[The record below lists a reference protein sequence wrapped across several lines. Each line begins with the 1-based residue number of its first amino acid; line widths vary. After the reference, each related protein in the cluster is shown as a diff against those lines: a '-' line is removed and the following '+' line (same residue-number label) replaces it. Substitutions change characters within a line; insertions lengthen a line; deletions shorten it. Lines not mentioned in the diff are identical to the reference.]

1 MNDAQHSK
9 VGAGSSRRSSGTTG
23 RGAAAGRSG
32 FVRLAVAVTA
42 GLALTGSA
50 ALTLLDSGHRPGRP
64 ASGTATGDRG
74 ATPNDAL
81 PHPSVDMTIVRES
94 EDPGKTVNITLDD
107 GPDPRWTPKALDL
120 LRQHRA
126 KAVFCL
132 TGPVAAAH
140 PDLVRRIVAEGHR
153 LCDHSVRHDTAM
165 DTKPVSYQ
173 AEEILDAKRMID
185 TASGGARV
193 WYYRAPGGAFT
204 PESRQI
210 AAAHGMRS
218 LGWNVDPSDYE
229 QPGTD
234 RIVRAVQAQIAKGPT
249 VLLHDG
255 GGDRAQSM
263 QALERLL
270 PWFTQ
275 QGYAFSFPEAG

>member
-1 MNDAQHSK
+1 MSDGQQSRQNHRT
-9 VGAGSSRRSSGTTG
+9 GRRSARTNSVI
-23 RGAAAGRSG
+23 R
-32 FVRLAVAVTA
+32 VAVAVAA
-42 GLALTGSA
+42 GLALAGTAAFTLLEGSRPEGPGSA
-50 ALTLLDSGHRPGRP
+50 GA
-64 ASGTATGDRG
+64 TAGDTRG
-74 ATPNDAL
+74 APSASL
-81 PHPSVDMTIVRES
+81 PRPSVDMAIVRES

-120 LRQHRA
+120 LRQHNA
-126 KAVFCL
+126 KAVFCV
-132 TGPVAAAH
+132 TGPNATAH

-153 LCDHSVRHDTAM
+153 LCDHSVSHDTAM
-165 DTKPVSYQ
+165 DGKPVAYQ
-173 AEEILDAKRMID
+173 EKEILDAKRMID

-204 PESRQI
+204 PDSRRI

-234 RIVRAVQAQIAKGPT
+234 RIVRAVQEQIVKGPT

-255 GGDRAQSM
+255 GGDRVQSIE
-263 QALERLL
+263 ALERLL
-270 PWFTQ
+270 PWFTE
-275 QGYAFSFPEAG
+275 QGYTFSFPKAG

>member
-1 MNDAQHSK
+1 MSDAQHS
-9 VGAGSSRRSSGTTG
+9 GTDP
-23 RGAAAGRSG
+23 GAARTKS
-32 FVRLAVAVTA
+32 FVRLALIAAA
-42 GLALTGSA
+42 GLALTGTAAFTLLEGGLSGPSA
-50 ALTLLDSGHRPGRP
+50 GGPALTDD
-64 ASGTATGDRG
+64 ARG
-74 ATPNDAL
+74 ADASL
-81 PHPSVDMTIVRES
+81 PQPSVDMAIVRES

-107 GPDPRWTPKALDL
+107 GPDPRWTPRALDL

-126 KAVFCL
+126 KAVFRV
-132 TGPVAAAH
+132 TGPHAAAH

-153 LCDHSVRHDTAM
+153 LCDHAVSHDTAM
-165 DTKPVSYQ
+165 DRKPVPYQ
-173 AEEILDAKRMID
+173 EKEILDAKRMID
-185 TASGGARV
+185 TASGGERI

-218 LGWNVDPSDYE
+218 LGWNVDPRDYE

-234 RIVRAVQAQIAKGPT
+234 RIVRAVQRQISTGPT

-255 GGDRAQSM
+255 GGNRAQSM

-270 PWFTQ
+270 PWFTEH
-275 QGYAFSFPEAG
+275 GYTFSFPKAG